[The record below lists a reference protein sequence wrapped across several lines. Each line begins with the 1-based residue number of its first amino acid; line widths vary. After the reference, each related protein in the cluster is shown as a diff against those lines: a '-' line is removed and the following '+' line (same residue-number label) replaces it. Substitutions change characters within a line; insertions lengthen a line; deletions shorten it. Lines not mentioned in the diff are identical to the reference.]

1 MTPRPPRPKRAYRSS
16 VLRPLPPRRY
26 SLEHYE
32 RSFGRT
38 AREFARY
45 IEQPGIR
52 AVVDAPDPASGRVG
66 VVVTP
71 WVSTAVPWYSIM
83 LAVGLAGRGR
93 PVTLLRDDSGFPDKH
108 LDEQERALD
117 RVLARVERFLPVVRL
132 SGQPPASPRHGD
144 RELIDSLTDQNVTWI
159 LRGAT
164 PTEGERR
171 VVERIARSL
180 ERALPMVR
188 GAVAAADFDL
198 LVVPGGVYGTSGLF
212 LHEGAAQG
220 CRVAT
225 FDTDR
230 RIAQICVDGVAAQNA
245 DLPAA
250 FRPLWDAGPRTRAG
264 AIAAA
269 RAEFADRTRGRD
281 SYGFQVVAAEGDP
294 GGHEP
299 SVLIPLNVE
308 WDTAALGRHVHFRN
322 TAEWLIST
330 IGVVLAHSRLPVI
343 VRQHPSE
350 RREGQRSQV
359 DVPGLLADHF
369 GEEPRCRFVAASDP
383 VSSYDLLGAAR
394 LVLPYVSNIGI
405 EAAALGK
412 PVLVSG
418 ACYYADLGFVWSAR
432 SRDEYFELVDRGLAG
447 HLPRLEDQTEKA
459 WLCYY
464 LNAVANR
471 QTTDFTPHP
480 DDFWVWCRTP
490 PDQLFSDPE
499 VTSILEAIDSGLPLS
514 MLRHR
519 RLQDRAGG
527 VSA

>member
-1 MTPRPPRPKRAYRSS
+1 VTAPPPRPKRAPRSS
-16 VLRPLPPRRY
+16 ILRPLPPRRY
-26 SLEHYE
+26 RLEHYE

-38 AREFARY
+38 ARIFARY
-45 IEQPGIR
+45 VDQPAIR
-52 AVVDAPDPASGRVG
+52 AIVDTPNSGSGRVG
-66 VVVTP
+66 VVVSP

-83 LAVGLAGRGR
+83 LGVGLAGRGR
-93 PVTLLRDDSGFPDKH
+93 PVTLIRDDSGFPDKH

-117 RVLARVERFLPVVRL
+117 RVLDRVGRFLPVVRL
-132 SGQPPASPRHGD
+132 SHQPVASARPGD
-144 RELIDSLTDQNVTWI
+144 RDLVDRLTDQNVTWI
-159 LRGAT
+159 LRGAA

-171 VVERIARSL
+171 VVQRIAHSL
-180 ERALPMVR
+180 ERALPMVH
-188 GAVAAADFDL
+188 GVVAAGDFDL

-212 LHEGAAQG
+212 LHEGAARG

-245 DLPAA
+245 DVPTA
-250 FRPLWDAGPRTRAG
+250 FSPLWDAGPQARAG

-281 SYGFQVVAAEGDP
+281 SYGFQVVPAGGDP
-294 GGHEP
+294 AAHEP

-308 WDTAALGRHVHFRN
+308 WDTAALGRHMHFRS
-322 TAEWLIST
+322 TAEWLVST
-330 IGVVLAHSRLPVI
+330 IGTVLSRSRLPVI

-350 RREGQRSQV
+350 RREGQRSRV
-359 DVPGLLADHF
+359 DVAGLLAENF
-369 GEEPRCRFVAASDP
+369 AGEPRCRFVAASDP

-405 EAAALGK
+405 EAAALGR

-418 ACYYADLGFVWSAR
+418 ACYYADLGFVWSAG
-432 SRDEYFELVDRGLAG
+432 STDEYFDLLRRGLEG
-447 HLPRLEDQTEKA
+447 HLPRLEDQSDRA

-480 DDFWVWCRTP
+480 DDFWVWCRTS

-499 VTSILEAIDSGLPLS
+499 VTSILEAIDTGLPLS
-514 MLRHR
+514 LLRHR
-519 RLQDRAGG
+519 RIQDPAGG

>member
-1 MTPRPPRPKRAYRSS
+1 
-16 VLRPLPPRRY
+16 V
-26 SLEHYE
+26 
-32 RSFGRT
+32 G
-38 AREFARY
+38 
-45 IEQPGIR
+45 QPGVR
-52 AVVDAPDPASGRVG
+52 AVVDDPDSGSGRVG

-83 LAVGLAGRGR
+83 LGVGLAGRGR

-108 LDEQERALD
+108 LDEQEKALD
-117 RVLARVERFLPVVRL
+117 RVLDRVRQFLPVARL
-132 SGQPPASPRHGD
+132 SDQPPASPRPGD
-144 RELIDSLTDQNVTWI
+144 RDLVARLTDQNVTWI

-171 VVERIARSL
+171 VVQRIGRSL

-188 GAVAAADFDL
+188 GAIAAGDFEL

-212 LHEGAAQG
+212 LHEGMARG

-245 DLPAA
+245 DVPTA
-250 FRPLWDAGPRTRAG
+250 FGPLWDAGPRARAG

-269 RAEFADRTRGRD
+269 RAEFADRTRGSD
-281 SYGFQVVAAEGDP
+281 AYGFQVVAA
-294 GGHEP
+294 GGGQDAPEP

-308 WDTAALGRHVHFRN
+308 WDTAALGRHVHFRS
-322 TAEWLIST
+322 TAEWLVST
-330 IGVVLAHSRLPVI
+330 IGTVLAHSHLPVI

-350 RREGQRSQV
+350 RREGQRSRV
-359 DVPGLLADHF
+359 DVAGLLADHF
-369 GEEPRCRFVAASDP
+369 GGERRCRFVGASDP

-418 ACYYADLGFVWSAR
+418 ACYYADLGFVWSAG
-432 SRDEYFELVDRGLAG
+432 SRDEYFELLLRGLAG
-447 HLPRLEDQTEKA
+447 HLSQKEDQTDRA

-499 VTSILEAIDSGLPLS
+499 VTSILEAIDIGLPLS
-514 MLRHR
+514 LLRHR
-519 RLQDRAGG
+519 RIQDPAGG

>member
-1 MTPRPPRPKRAYRSS
+1 MA
-16 VLRPLPPRRY
+16 
-26 SLEHYE
+26 
-32 RSFGRT
+32 
-38 AREFARY
+38 
-45 IEQPGIR
+45 QPGIQ
-52 AVVDAPDPASGRVG
+52 ALVDAPNPGAGRVA
-66 VVVTP
+66 VVVMP

-83 LAVGLAGRGR
+83 LGLGLAQRGR
-93 PVTLLRDDSGFPDKH
+93 PVTLVRDDSGFPDKY
-108 LDEQERALD
+108 LSEQERALD
-117 RVLARVERFLPVVRL
+117 RILDRAGRFFPVVRL
-132 SGQPPASPRHGD
+132 SDQPPAPPRPGD
-144 RELIDSLTDQNVTWI
+144 RELIDGLTDQNVTWI

-164 PTEGERR
+164 PTQGERR
-171 VVERIARSL
+171 VVQRIARSL
-180 ERALPMVR
+180 EQALPMVR
-188 GAVAAADFDL
+188 GTVAAGDFDL

-212 LHEGAAQG
+212 LHEGAARG

-245 DLPAA
+245 DVPTA
-250 FRPLWDAGPRTRAG
+250 FGPLWDAGPRGRAG

-269 RAEFADRTRGRD
+269 RAEFADRTHGRD
-281 SYGFQVVAAEGDP
+281 SYGFQVVAAGGDP
-294 GGHEP
+294 AAGEP

-308 WDTAALGRHVHFRN
+308 WDTAALGRHVHFRS
-322 TAEWLIST
+322 TSEWLVST
-330 IGVVLAHSRLPVI
+330 IGAVLAHSRLPVI

-359 DVPGLLADHF
+359 DVAGLLAEHF
-369 GEEPRCRFVAASDP
+369 GDEPRCRFVAASDP

-418 ACYYADLGFVWSAR
+418 ACYYADLGFVWSAC
-432 SRDEYFELVDRGLAG
+432 SRDEYFELLRRGLAG
-447 HLPRLEDQTEKA
+447 HLPRLEDQTDRA

-480 DDFWVWCRTP
+480 DDFWVWCQIP

-499 VTSILEAIDSGLPLS
+499 VMSILEAIDSGLPLS
-514 MLRHR
+514 LLRHR
-519 RLQDRAGG
+519 RTHDPAGG

>member
-1 MTPRPPRPKRAYRSS
+1 MTARSPRPIRARRSGI
-16 VLRPLPPRRY
+16 LRPLPPRRY
-26 SLEHYE
+26 RLEHYE

-38 AREFARY
+38 ARIFARY
-45 IEQPGIR
+45 VGQPGIR
-52 AVVDAPDPASGRVG
+52 AVVGAPSPGSGRVA

-83 LAVGLAGRGR
+83 LGVGLAGRGR
-93 PVTLLRDDSGFPDKH
+93 PVTLVRDDSGFPDKH

-117 RVLARVERFLPVVRL
+117 RVLDRVGRLLPVVRL
-132 SGQPPASPRHGD
+132 SDQPSASPRPGD
-144 RELIDSLTDQNVTWI
+144 RELVDSLTDQNVRWI

-171 VVERIARSL
+171 VVQRIARSL
-180 ERALPMVR
+180 GRALPMVR
-188 GAVAAADFDL
+188 ASVAAGDFDL

-212 LHEGAAQG
+212 LHEGAARG

-245 DLPAA
+245 DVPTA
-250 FRPLWDAGPRTRAG
+250 FGPLWDAGPRARAG

-269 RAEFADRTRGRD
+269 RAEFADRTRRRD

-294 GGHEP
+294 GAHEP

-308 WDTAALGRHVHFRN
+308 WDTAALGRHVHFRS
-322 TAEWLIST
+322 TAEWLVST
-330 IGVVLAHSRLPVI
+330 IGAVLAHSRLPVI

-350 RREGQRSQV
+350 RREGQRSRV
-359 DVPGLLADHF
+359 DVAGLLADHF
-369 GEEPRCRFVAASDP
+369 GGEPRCRFVATSDP

-418 ACYYADLGFVWSAR
+418 ACYYADLGFVWSA
-432 SRDEYFELVDRGLAG
+432 SCRDEYFELL
-447 HLPRLEDQTEKA
+447 
-459 WLCYY
+459 
-464 LNAVANR
+464 R
-471 QTTDFTPHP
+471 Q
-480 DDFWVWCRTP
+480 
-490 PDQLFSDPE
+490 
-499 VTSILEAIDSGLPLS
+499 G
-514 MLRHR
+514 
-519 RLQDRAGG
+519 
-527 VSA
+527 